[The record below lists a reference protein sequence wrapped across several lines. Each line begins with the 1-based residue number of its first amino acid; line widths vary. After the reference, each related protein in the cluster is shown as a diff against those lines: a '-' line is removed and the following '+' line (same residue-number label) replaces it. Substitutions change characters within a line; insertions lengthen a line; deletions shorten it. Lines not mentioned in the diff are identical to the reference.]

1 MCDKRYYHAPVSSD
15 GEPPPRPSGVPA
27 WDEAAEDWLA
37 AKRVGRGK
45 GDPGNSDRARRSDLR
60 RWAAAINAV
69 QGRQV
74 PDFPPHSLDGWQYV
88 MTEFGDVDVLLR
100 SLDLLGADLA
110 PSSRQRALSTMRG
123 FCGWLVRRDHLPT
136 NPCDAP
142 EHGEADV
149 VWRGAGV
156 PTRRRRAAARRGGH
170 SPTIERAVGLANTR
184 GRRHRDI
191 CPLRRP
197 SERARRPHRRQHRT
211 RPATGAAQGARRRQG
226 RQAPQRPD
234 PRRTLSAI

>member
-74 PDFPPHSLDGWQYV
+74 PDFPPHSLEGWQYV
-88 MTEFGDVDVLLR
+88 MTEVGDVDVLLR
-100 SLDLLGADLA
+100 ALDLLGADLA
-110 PSSRQRALSTMRG
+110 PSSRQRALSTLRG
-123 FCGWLVRRDHLPT
+123 FCGWLVRRQHLT
-136 NPCDAP
+136 ANPCDAP
-142 EHGEADV
+142 ELTVKRSSSGEVLSFRAEDV
-149 VWRGAGV
+149 ERLLA
-156 PTRRRRAAARRGGH
+156 TAAAPPPKNVR
-170 SPTIERAVGLANTR
+170 SAW
-184 GRRHRDI
+184 
-191 CPLRRP
+191 PLRDVAVVETLAHCGLRV
-197 SERARRPHRRQHRT
+197 SELIGLVVGSVER
-211 RPATGAAQGARRRQG
+211 
-226 RQAPQRPD
+226 
-234 PRRTLSAI
+234 